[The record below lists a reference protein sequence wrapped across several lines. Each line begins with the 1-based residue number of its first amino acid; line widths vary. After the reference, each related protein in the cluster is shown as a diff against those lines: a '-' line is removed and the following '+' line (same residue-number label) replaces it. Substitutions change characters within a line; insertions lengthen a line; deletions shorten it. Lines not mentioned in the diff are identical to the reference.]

1 MLVKG
6 IIPDTEPT
14 ISVGLVLPIDKQKSV
29 YISSNI
35 DDKKY
40 KIKIMESRLLVNGE
54 IKNQLLLEKVSNES
68 IFNLEPIT
76 AGRGFHW
83 QKKINISING
93 SLKVM
98 IIDNNLFIVNEI
110 GLESYLIS
118 VATSEMSG
126 KCPIAL
132 LEAQTIAA
140 RSWIIASEEQKHKDL
155 DIDVC
160 NDDCCQRYQGTQNI
174 SELAQLAVRKTRGVF
189 VTYDNEICDTRYSKS
204 CGGISENNENI
215 WNDVP
220 KSYLRGVLDGKKIK
234 QPDFSKENELKD
246 WFLKPQK
253 CFCSNHHV
261 NENELKK
268 YLGSVDE
275 EGEYFRWKVSY
286 SPNELINIIN
296 TNLSES
302 FDSIYEL
309 TPLKRGVSGRITK
322 LRIIGKKND
331 STYEVVI
338 DNEYDIRD
346 ALHPKFLYSSAFI
359 INANSNAQSSVEKVT
374 LSGAGWGH
382 GVGLCQI
389 GALGMA
395 LIGKSSEEILKHY
408 FSVITIKKFYD

>member
-29 YISSNI
+29 YISSNF

-40 KIKIMESRLLVNGE
+40 KIKIMKGRLLVNGE
-54 IKNQLLLEKVSNES
+54 IKTQLLLERVSNES

-93 SLKVM
+93 SLKIM
-98 IIDNNLFIVNEI
+98 IIDDNLFIVNEI
-110 GLESYLIS
+110 GLESYLMS

-126 KCPIAL
+126 ECPIAL

-204 CGGISENNENI
+204 CGGISENNENV

-220 KSYLRGVLDGKKIK
+220 KSYLRGVFDGKKIK

-246 WFLKPQK
+246 WFLKPQE
-253 CFCSNHHV
+253 CFCNNHHV

-275 EGEYFRWKVSY
+275 EGEYFRWRVSY
-286 SPNELINIIN
+286 SPHELMDMIN

-302 FDSIYEL
+302 FDSIDEL
-309 TPLKRGVSGRITK
+309 IPLKRGVSGRITK
-322 LRIIGKKND
+322 LEIRGKKSD
-331 STYEVVI
+331 STYKTII

-359 INANSNAQSSVEKVT
+359 INANSNAQSAGEKLT